1 MHGMWSYCCCRRAT
15 ITSLG
20 PPGASPAE
28 EAQVPRQCAW
38 GSSSSHLQGWE
49 RACCALAAVFS
60 IDRYTCRPLSAMTTL
75 AQNTDALVQ
84 PAEPCSPPG
93 RWDSLPAELLR
104 SILLMALQPLPP
116 DATAAGAVAG
126 IPHSLTMREA
136 GRLLAAVEGCCRSWR
151 QVAVDVPLRVSLG
164 PLPLPRNPQAAL
176 LGQIAGTGRRRLQ
189 ALHFEAP
196 ALQRGCRPGV
206 VQLFAIDLLASDAFA
221 AAAGALEAGECGSE
235 EGIVYSP

>member
-1 MHGMWSYCCCRRAT
+1 
-15 ITSLG
+15 
-20 PPGASPAE
+20 
-28 EAQVPRQCAW
+28 
-38 GSSSSHLQGWE
+38 
-49 RACCALAAVFS
+49 
-60 IDRYTCRPLSAMTTL
+60 MTKE
-75 AQNTDALVQ
+75 
-84 PAEPCSPPG
+84 EPCSLPG
-93 RWDSLPAELLR
+93 RWDSLPVELLR

-126 IPHSLTMREA
+126 IPHSLPMREA

-206 VQLFAIDLLASDAFA
+206 VQLLAIDLLGSDAFA
-221 AAAGALEAGECGSE
+221 AAAGALEVGECDMGERGGHRGVSMSTTHSRHE
-235 EGIVYSP
+235 AA